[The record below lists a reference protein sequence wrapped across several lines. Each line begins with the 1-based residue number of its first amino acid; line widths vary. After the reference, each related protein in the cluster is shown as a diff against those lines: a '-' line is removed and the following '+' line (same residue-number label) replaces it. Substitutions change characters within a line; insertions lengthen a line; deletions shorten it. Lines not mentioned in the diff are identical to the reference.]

1 MPATL
6 DEVKEVIKNGFP
18 TAEVEGIQEENHRV
32 LGSIVWEGFKDMDY
46 KERNRLVTLKVR
58 DTLGYRGMNVGVLF
72 PLAPGETL

>member
-18 TAEVEGIQEENHRV
+18 SAEVEGIEEVNHRV

-46 KERNRLVTLKVR
+46 KERNNLVTLKVR